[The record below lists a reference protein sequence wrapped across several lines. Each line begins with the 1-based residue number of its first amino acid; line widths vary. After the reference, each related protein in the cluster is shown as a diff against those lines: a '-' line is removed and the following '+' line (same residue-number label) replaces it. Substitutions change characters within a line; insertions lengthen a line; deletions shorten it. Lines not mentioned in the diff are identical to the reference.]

1 MRWLALSLVAGGLV
15 ACTAEPPPPA
25 ASPPAAAAYS
35 PFGVHAHTA
44 RAQTISFKDVGLR
57 LPESQRTVVL
67 EAIAEAVASRL
78 EGHTVHHPDWAT
90 EGWHGQCRGA
100 HLYVDLWRSPQ
111 PDRLGF
117 SLWQG
122 CSADDQLMSL
132 EVPTVPAAFEGP
144 DWVEHAAKLGEAVG
158 EAVGRCGAGAC

>member
-1 MRWLALSLVAGGLV
+1 MRWLALSLFVGGLS
-15 ACTAEPPPPA
+15 ACTADQAP
-25 ASPPAAAAYS
+25 ASPAPPTSGAYS
-35 PFGVHAHTA
+35 PFGVHAHTQ
-44 RAQTISFKDVGLR
+44 RAQTISFKDVGLH
-57 LPESQRTVVL
+57 LPEAQRTLVL
-67 EAIAEAVASRL
+67 ETIAEAVARRL
-78 EGHTVHHPDWAT
+78 DGHAVHHPDWAT
-90 EGWHGQCRGA
+90 EAWHGQCRGE
-100 HLYVDLWRSPQ
+100 HLYVDLWRSPA

-144 DWVEHAAKLGEAVG
+144 DWIEHAAKLGEAVG